1 MKDFEARRR
10 KMVDTQVRP
19 SDVTKF
25 NVIEAMLAVPRE
37 RFVPEAWTEAAY
49 VGENI
54 PLGPN
59 RVLFEP
65 RTIAKMLDF
74 VDIQPTDIVLDVGC
88 GLGYS
93 AALAAA
99 LGEAVVAVEED
110 ADMAREAERIL
121 ADEGADG
128 AVVIEGPLV
137 DGAPKHGPYDVILIE
152 GAVEE
157 LPPHFADQLSE
168 NGRIACLF
176 LEGELGVVRT
186 GLKAD
191 GRITWRSAFN
201 AWAPVLPGFTRR
213 RAFSL

>member
-10 KMVDTQVRP
+10 KMVDTQIRP

-93 AALAAA
+93 AALA
-99 LGEAVVAVEED
+99 G
-110 ADMAREAERIL
+110 
-121 ADEGADG
+121 
-128 AVVIEGPLV
+128 
-137 DGAPKHGPYDVILIE
+137 
-152 GAVEE
+152 
-157 LPPHFADQLSE
+157 
-168 NGRIACLF
+168 
-176 LEGELGVVRT
+176 
-186 GLKAD
+186 
-191 GRITWRSAFN
+191 
-201 AWAPVLPGFTRR
+201 
-213 RAFSL
+213 